1 MRKTRNTAS
10 FAALLGAGMF
20 IMSMPSLAQK
30 VTIIG
35 EPVTLHVYE
44 ASAAQAAD
52 TAEDTPETSAVDMTE
67 TEVLVGEFS
76 IIAQASNDMMLI
88 HIGDDASD
96 VYISKEELGT
106 QLPELDLS
114 GFPNVEEVAAIAQ
127 GAKGEEV
134 EALQA
139 ALISLGY
146 LDGTADGA
154 YGSGTA
160 EAVRKF
166 QEANGLEATG
176 SADIYTMTFLKAIE
190 NGVEESIEI
199 SSEEEYASPEEK
211 FAKIIGKTA
220 ADLSAFMEPKWRFTY
235 DEIDEI
241 GAIDPSIDLG
251 YFEIASPAIDEIS
264 GQLAVKVVIAKDE
277 ESKVIVAV
285 PAITVETDGAYRP
298 YVKGAVLAGDDTV
311 RLDGGKSS
319 GRIEGTTLL
328 ESGYVP
334 LTKEAVELLKG
345 GSVTKFRLLGR
356 NTEYDVDVE
365 YDEDAMA
372 AFMDACETIAED

>member
-20 IMSMPSLAQK
+20 IMSMPALAQK

-52 TAEDTPETSAVDMTE
+52 TADDTPVTSAVDMTE
-67 TEVLVGEFS
+67 TVVLVGEFS

-146 LDGTADGA
+146 LDGTSDGA

-160 EAVRKF
+160 
-166 QEANGLEATG
+166 
-176 SADIYTMTFLKAIE
+176 
-190 NGVEESIEI
+190 
-199 SSEEEYASPEEK
+199 
-211 FAKIIGKTA
+211 
-220 ADLSAFMEPKWRFTY
+220 
-235 DEIDEI
+235 
-241 GAIDPSIDLG
+241 
-251 YFEIASPAIDEIS
+251 
-264 GQLAVKVVIAKDE
+264 
-277 ESKVIVAV
+277 
-285 PAITVETDGAYRP
+285 
-298 YVKGAVLAGDDTV
+298 
-311 RLDGGKSS
+311 
-319 GRIEGTTLL
+319 
-328 ESGYVP
+328 
-334 LTKEAVELLKG
+334 
-345 GSVTKFRLLGR
+345 
-356 NTEYDVDVE
+356 
-365 YDEDAMA
+365 
-372 AFMDACETIAED
+372 

>member
-20 IMSMPSLAQK
+20 IMSMPALAQK

-154 YGSGTA
+154 YGGGTA

-176 SADIYTMTFLKAIE
+176 SADISTMTLLKAIE
-190 NGVEESIEI
+190 NGVEESVEI
-199 SSEEEYASPEEK
+199 SSEEEYALPEEK

-298 YVKGAVLAGDDTV
+298 YVKGAVLAGDETV

-319 GRIEGTTLL
+319 GRIEGVTLL

-334 LTKEAVELLKG
+334 LTKEAAELLKG
-345 GSVTKFRLLGR
+345 GSVTKLRLLGR

-372 AFMDACETIAED
+372 AFMDACETITED